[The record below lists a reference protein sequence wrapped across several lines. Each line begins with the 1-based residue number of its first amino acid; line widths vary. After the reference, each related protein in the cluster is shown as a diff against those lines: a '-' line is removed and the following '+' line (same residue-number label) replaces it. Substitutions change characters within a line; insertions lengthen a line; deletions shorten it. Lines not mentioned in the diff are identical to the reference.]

1 MYRMGVDIGG
11 TFTDLVLLD
20 DSAGEWRVA
29 KTLTTPAA
37 PEQAVVTGL
46 RELLVETN
54 LKPAEIDRL
63 IHGTTLVTNAIIERK
78 GAPTGLIT
86 TEGFRDVLEIG
97 REHRYDMYD
106 IFIEL
111 PKPLVP
117 RHLRLGV
124 RERILDDGSVLIPLD
139 EEGVRQ
145 ATRQL
150 VAAGVKAVAVCFLHS
165 YANPVHERRAAEII
179 RAEAPDL
186 WVSLSSE
193 VAPEIREYDR
203 FSTTV
208 ANVYV
213 RPLVD
218 RYLATLVDRVRNLG
232 LSCEVLIMLS
242 GGGVATV
249 DTARQFPIRL
259 VESGPAAGALA
270 AAFLAAE
277 AGFPNVLAFDMG
289 GPTAK
294 ACLIEDGQPLTA
306 PEFELARAYRFKKGS
321 GLPVKVTVIEL
332 IEIGAGGGSIAWVDS
347 LGLLKVGP
355 ESAGAEPGPAC
366 YGRGGTEPTVTD
378 ADLIL
383 GYLDP
388 SYFLGG
394 RMRLDRAAAETAV
407 GRLAE
412 RLGLSLVEA
421 AWGIHEVVTEN
432 MAAAARVHAIER
444 GKDIR
449 KFPLFAFG
457 GAGPVH
463 VYRLA
468 QKLGLKRF
476 ICPPGA
482 GATSALGLLVA
493 PLAFDFV
500 RSYYGRLD
508 GLDWAVV
515 NRLLAEMEAEGRALL
530 RRAGVPAADIAVA
543 RSVDLRYTGQ
553 GHEVNVAL
561 PDGEL
566 GESLEGEILRR
577 FIAEY
582 RRLYHRAGPE
592 VPAEAITWRV
602 RVSGPRPAIAP
613 RRAGQRP
620 ARVEEALKGFR
631 PVYFAEYGDF
641 RPTPVYDRYAL
652 GPGAVIEG
660 PAVIE
665 ERESTVV
672 LGPRAVARVDD
683 RLNLVGELF

>member
-1 MYRMGVDIGG
+1 MGVDIGG

-289 GPTAK
+289 GTTAK

-394 RMRLDRAAAETAV
+394 RMRLDRAAAEAAV

-432 MAAAARVHAIER
+432 MAAAARVHGIER

-631 PVYFAEYGDF
+631 PAYFAEYGDF

>member
-289 GPTAK
+289 GTTAK

-394 RMRLDRAAAETAV
+394 RMRLDRAAAEAAV

-432 MAAAARVHAIER
+432 MAAAARVHGIER

-631 PVYFAEYGDF
+631 PAYFAEYGDF

>member
-1 MYRMGVDIGG
+1 MYRIGVDIGG

-20 DSAGEWRVA
+20 DSAGEWQVA

-37 PEQAVVTGL
+37 PEAAVAAGLAELLGGSGL
-46 RELLVETN
+46 RPNQVQ
-54 LKPAEIDRL
+54 RL

-86 TEGFRDVLEIG
+86 TDGFRDVLEIG

-111 PKPLVP
+111 PRPLVP

-124 RERILDDGSVLIPLD
+124 RERILDDGSVLVPLD
-139 EEGVRQ
+139 EAGVR
-145 ATRQL
+145 AAVRQL
-150 VAAGVKAVAVCFLHS
+150 AAAGVKAVAVCFLHS
-165 YANPVHERRAAEII
+165 YANPAHERRAAEII
-179 RAEAPDL
+179 KTEAAHL

-218 RYLATLVDRVRNLG
+218 RYLETLVMRVRELG
-232 LSCEVLIMLS
+232 LGCEVLIMLS
-242 GGGVATV
+242 GGGVGTV
-249 DTARQFPIRL
+249 ETARRFPIRL

-270 AAFLAAE
+270 AAFLAGE
-277 AGFPNVLAFDMG
+277 AGFPDVLAFDMG
-289 GPTAK
+289 GTTAK
-294 ACLIEDGQPLTA
+294 ACLIENGQPLTS
-306 PEFELARAYRFKKGS
+306 PEFEVARAYRFKKGS
-321 GLPVKVTVIEL
+321 GLPIKVNVIEL

-366 YGRGGTEPTVTD
+366 YGRGGAEPTVTD

-388 SYFLGG
+388 NYFLGG
-394 RMRLDRAAAETAV
+394 RMRLDRAAAEAAV
-407 GRLAE
+407 GRLAQ
-412 RLGLSLVEA
+412 RLGLSLAEA

-468 QKLGLKRF
+468 QKLGLEKF

-508 GLDWAVV
+508 AIDWAVV
-515 NRLLAEMEAEGRALL
+515 NRLLAEMEAEGRDLL
-530 RRAGVPAADIAVA
+530 GRAGVRPEDITVVRTA
-543 RSVDLRYTGQ
+543 DLRYAGQ
-553 GHEVNVAL
+553 GHEVNVSL

-566 GESLEGEILRR
+566 SRASAGEILRR
-577 FIAEY
+577 FVAEY

-592 VPAEAITWRV
+592 VPVEAVTWRV
-602 RVSGPRPAIAP
+602 KVSGPKPPIAP
-613 RRAGQRP
+613 RRAGQHPGRP
-620 ARVEEALKGFR
+620 GDALKGYR
-631 PVYFAEYGDF
+631 PAYFAEYGDF

-652 GPGAVIEG
+652 GPGTVLEG
-660 PAVIE
+660 PAIIE
-665 ERESTVV
+665 ERESTVA
-672 LGPRAVARVDD
+672 LGPRAVVRVDD
-683 RLNLVGELF
+683 RLNLVGELV

>member
-249 DTARQFPIRL
+249 DTARQLPIRL

-289 GPTAK
+289 GTTAK

-394 RMRLDRAAAETAV
+394 RMRLDRAAAEAAV

-432 MAAAARVHAIER
+432 MAAAARVHGIER

-631 PVYFAEYGDF
+631 PAYFAEYGDF

>member
-1 MYRMGVDIGG
+1 MYRIGVDIGG

-46 RELLVETN
+46 QELLVETN

-218 RYLATLVDRVRNLG
+218 RYLATLVDRVRDLG
-232 LSCEVLIMLS
+232 LNCEVLIMLS

-289 GPTAK
+289 GTTAK

-306 PEFELARAYRFKKGS
+306 PEFEVARAYRFKKGS

-394 RMRLDRAAAETAV
+394 RMRLDRAAAEAAV

-449 KFPLFAFG
+449 QFPLFAFG

-566 GESLEGEILRR
+566 GGSLEGEILRR
-577 FIAEY
+577 FVAEY

-592 VPAEAITWRV
+592 VPVEAITWRV

-631 PVYFAEYGDF
+631 PAYFAEYGDF

>member
-1 MYRMGVDIGG
+1 MYRIGVDIGG

-37 PEQAVVTGL
+37 PEEAVATGL
-46 RELLVETN
+46 RELLAETN
-54 LKPAEIDRL
+54 LKPEVVAQL

-139 EEGVRQ
+139 EEGVRR

-165 YANPVHERRAAEII
+165 YANPAHERRAVEII
-179 RAEAPDL
+179 RAEAPGL

-203 FSTTV
+203 FSTAV

-218 RYLATLVDRVRNLG
+218 RYLATLVERVRGLG
-232 LSCEVLIMLS
+232 LNCELFIMLS

-289 GPTAK
+289 GTTAK

-306 PEFELARAYRFKKGS
+306 PEFEVARAYRFKKGS

-388 SYFLGG
+388 NYFLGG
-394 RMRLDRAAAETAV
+394 RMRLDRAAAEAAV

-449 KFPLFAFG
+449 QFPLFAFG
-457 GAGPVH
+457 GAGPIH
-463 VYRLA
+463 VYRLT

-500 RSYYGRLD
+500 RSYYGGLD
-508 GLDWAVV
+508 ALDWAVV

-530 RRAGVPAADIAVA
+530 GRAGVAAGDIVVS

-553 GHEVNVAL
+553 GHEVNVPL
-561 PDGEL
+561 PEGQL
-566 GESLEGEILRR
+566 GEASVGEILRR
-577 FIAEY
+577 FVAEY

-592 VPAEAITWRV
+592 VPVEAITWRV
-602 RVSGPRPAIAP
+602 KVAGPKPAIAP

-620 ARVEEALKGFR
+620 GRVEDALKGFR
-631 PVYFAEYGDF
+631 PAYFAEYGDF

-652 GPGAVIEG
+652 SPGAVIEG

-683 RLNLVGELF
+683 RLNLVGELV

>member
-1 MYRMGVDIGG
+1 MYRIGVDIGG

-20 DSAGEWRVA
+20 DSAGEWQVA

-37 PEQAVVTGL
+37 PEAAVAAGL
-46 RELLVETN
+46 RELLAETN
-54 LKPAEIDRL
+54 LKPEQVDRL

-139 EEGVRQ
+139 EDGVRA
-145 ATRQL
+145 ATRRL
-150 VAAGVKAVAVCFLHS
+150 VAAGVQAVAVCFLHS
-165 YANPVHERRAAEII
+165 YANPAHERRAAELIA
-179 RAEAPDL
+179 AEAPDL

-218 RYLATLVDRVRNLG
+218 RYLATLVGRVRELG
-232 LSCEVLIMLS
+232 FGCEVLIMLS

-249 DTARQFPIRL
+249 ETARQFPIRL

-277 AGFPNVLAFDMG
+277 AGFRNVLAFDMG
-289 GPTAK
+289 GTTAK
-294 ACLIEDGQPLTA
+294 ACLIEDGQPLTS
-306 PEFELARAYRFKKGS
+306 PEIEVARAYRFKKGS
-321 GLPVKVTVIEL
+321 GLPIKVTVIEL
-332 IEIGAGGGSIAWVDS
+332 IEIGAGGGSIARVDA

-388 SYFLGG
+388 NYFLGG
-394 RMRLDRAAAETAV
+394 RMRLDRAAAELAV

-412 RLGLSLVEA
+412 QLGLSPVEA

-449 KFPLFAFG
+449 QFPLFAFG

-468 QKLGLKRF
+468 QKLGLKQF

-500 RSYYGRLD
+500 RSHYGRLD
-508 GLDWAVV
+508 SLDWAVV

-530 RRAGVPAADIAVA
+530 GRAGVPAGAVA
-543 RSVDLRYTGQ
+543 VTRTADLRYSGQ
-553 GHEVNVAL
+553 GHEVNVLL
-561 PDGEL
+561 PDGPL
-566 GESLEGEILRR
+566 GEDQVGEILRR
-577 FIAEY
+577 FVAEY
-582 RRLYHRAGPE
+582 RRLYHRPGPE
-592 VPAEAITWRV
+592 VPVEAISWRV

-620 ARVEEALKGFR
+620 GRVEDALKGFR
-631 PVYFAEYGDF
+631 PAYFAEYGDF

-652 GPGAVIEG
+652 SPGTVIEG
-660 PAVIE
+660 PAIIE
-665 ERESTVV
+665 ERESTAV
-672 LGPRAVARVDD
+672 LGPRAVVRVDD
-683 RLNLVGELF
+683 RLNLVGELR

>member
-289 GPTAK
+289 GTTAK

-394 RMRLDRAAAETAV
+394 RMRLDRAAAEAAV

-432 MAAAARVHAIER
+432 MAAAARVHGIER

-582 RRLYHRAGPE
+582 RRLYQAGEGLGSPPGHRPPAGGPAAGP
-592 VPAEAITWRV
+592 
-602 RVSGPRPAIAP
+602 G
-613 RRAGQRP
+613 
-620 ARVEEALKGFR
+620 
-631 PVYFAEYGDF
+631 
-641 RPTPVYDRYAL
+641 
-652 GPGAVIEG
+652 
-660 PAVIE
+660 
-665 ERESTVV
+665 
-672 LGPRAVARVDD
+672 
-683 RLNLVGELF
+683 

>member
-1 MYRMGVDIGG
+1 MYRIGVDIGG

-37 PEQAVVTGL
+37 PEEAVATGL
-46 RELLVETN
+46 RELLAETN
-54 LKPAEIDRL
+54 LKPEVVAQL

-139 EEGVRQ
+139 EEGVRR

-165 YANPVHERRAAEII
+165 YANPAHERRAAEII
-179 RAEAPDL
+179 RAEAPGL

-203 FSTTV
+203 FSTAV

-218 RYLATLVDRVRNLG
+218 RYLATLVEGIRGLG
-232 LSCEVLIMLS
+232 LNCELFIMLS

-289 GPTAK
+289 GTTAK

-306 PEFELARAYRFKKGS
+306 PEFEVARAYRFKKGS

-388 SYFLGG
+388 NYFLGG
-394 RMRLDRAAAETAV
+394 RMRLDRAAAEAAV

-449 KFPLFAFG
+449 QFPLFAFG

-508 GLDWAVV
+508 ALDWAVV

-530 RRAGVPAADIAVA
+530 GRAGVAAGDIVVS

-553 GHEVNVAL
+553 GHEVNVPL
-561 PDGEL
+561 PEGQL
-566 GESLEGEILRR
+566 GEASVGEILRR
-577 FIAEY
+577 FVAEY

-592 VPAEAITWRV
+592 VPVEAITWRV
-602 RVSGPRPAIAP
+602 KVAGPKPAIAP

-620 ARVEEALKGFR
+620 GRVEDALKGFR
-631 PVYFAEYGDF
+631 PAYFAEYGDF

-652 GPGAVIEG
+652 SPGAVIEG

-683 RLNLVGELF
+683 RLNLVGELV

>member
-289 GPTAK
+289 GTTAK

-394 RMRLDRAAAETAV
+394 RMRLDRAAAEAAV

-577 FIAEY
+577 FVAEY

-592 VPAEAITWRV
+592 VPVEAITWRV

-631 PVYFAEYGDF
+631 PAYFAEYGDF

>member
-1 MYRMGVDIGG
+1 MYRVGVDIGG

-20 DSAGEWRVA
+20 DSAGEWQVA

-37 PEQAVVTGL
+37 PEEAVVAGLAELLAASGL
-46 RELLVETN
+46 RSEQV
-54 LKPAEIDRL
+54 DRI

-124 RERILDDGSVLIPLD
+124 RERVLADGSVLIPLD
-139 EEGVRQ
+139 EAEVRR
-145 ATRQL
+145 AVRQL

-165 YANPVHERRAAEII
+165 YANPAHERQAADII
-179 RAEAPDL
+179 KGEAPQL

-218 RYLATLVDRVRNLG
+218 RYLETLVRRVRGLG
-232 LSCEVLIMLS
+232 LGCEVLIMLS

-249 DTARQFPIRL
+249 ETARQFPIRL

-270 AAFLAAE
+270 AAFLAGE
-277 AGFPNVLAFDMG
+277 AGFPDVLAFDMG
-289 GPTAK
+289 GTTAK
-294 ACLIEDGQPLTA
+294 ACLIENGQPLTS
-306 PEFELARAYRFKKGS
+306 PEFEVARTYRFKKGS
-321 GLPVKVTVIEL
+321 GLPVKVNVIEL
-332 IEIGAGGGSIAWVDS
+332 IEIGAGGGSIARVDS

-378 ADLIL
+378 ADLVL

-388 SYFLGG
+388 NYFLGG
-394 RMRLDRAAAETAV
+394 RMRLDRAAAEAAV

-476 ICPPGA
+476 VCPPGA

-508 GLDWAVV
+508 AIDWEVV

-530 RRAGVPAADIAVA
+530 GRAGLSPEEVTVVRTADF
-543 RSVDLRYTGQ
+543 RYAGQ
-553 GHEVNVAL
+553 GHEVNVVL
-561 PDGEL
+561 PEGEL
-566 GESLEGEILRR
+566 GEGFVGEILRR
-577 FIAEY
+577 FVAEY

-592 VPAEAITWRV
+592 VPVEAVTWRV
-602 RVSGPRPAIAP
+602 KVSGPKPAIAP

-620 ARVEEALKGFR
+620 GRPEDALKGYR
-631 PVYFAEYGDF
+631 PAYFAEYGDF

-652 GPGAVIEG
+652 GPGTVLEG
-660 PAVIE
+660 PAIIE

-683 RLNLVGELF
+683 RLNLVGELV